1 MKPAM
6 TDREAIAAIQ
16 QRAWTGRKPGLER
29 IRTLLERLGN
39 PQRSLRFVH
48 IAGSNGKGSTAAMT
62 AAALTRTGLR
72 TGLYTSPHLWRFH
85 ERFQVDGR
93 PIPPEGLAEI
103 ASNVLDIPGNYTEFE
118 LMTAIGMLWFQKE
131 RCDWVVLETGLGGR
145 LDSTN
150 VIEAPGACV
159 ITRIGLEHTQL
170 LGDTLEQIAAEKA
183 GIIKPGCPVI
193 VYRQEPAVLNCI
205 KAYCKHN
212 QWIVT
217 DPDQL
222 ERLSC
227 TPEGQ
232 TFTYR
237 GRGPFSI
244 PLLGRHQLENAAAA
258 LDTLWALGIPE
269 TAVAQGLERARWPG
283 RLELLGRRPDV
294 LLDGGHN
301 PQCME
306 AVARTLMELYPGKKI
321 RFLLGVMEDKDYPV
335 MVRTLLP
342 LAEECF
348 CVAPDSPRALP
359 AEALA
364 ACVRRLGGAA
374 RPCPSLGAALAAVFH
389 GTGPEDVICM
399 CGSLYM
405 IGEIREC
412 LIQRNL

>member
-1 MKPAM
+1 M

-16 QRAWTGRKPGLER
+16 QRAWTDRKPGLEQ

-39 PQRSLRFVH
+39 PQKSLRFVH

-62 AAALTRTGLR
+62 AAALTRAGLR
-72 TGLYTSPHLWRFH
+72 TGLYTSPHLWRLH
-85 ERFQVDGR
+85 ERFQVDGV
-93 PIPPEGLAEI
+93 PIPSGALAEL
-103 ASNVLDIPGNYTEFE
+103 ARNVLDVPGDFTGFE
-118 LMTAIGMLWFQKE
+118 RMTALGMLYFAKA

-145 LDSTN
+145 LDPTN

-170 LGDTLEQIAAEKA
+170 LGDTLEKIAAEKA

-193 VYRQEPAVLNCI
+193 VYRQEPAVLNRI
-205 KAYCKHN
+205 KAYCKNN

>member
-1 MKPAM
+1 M

-16 QRAWTGRKPGLER
+16 QRAWTDRKPGLEQ

-62 AAALTRTGLR
+62 AAALTRAGLR

-118 LMTAIGMLWFQKE
+118 LMTALGMLYFAE
-131 RCDWVVLETGLGGR
+131 ARCDWVVLETGLGGR

-159 ITRIGLEHTQL
+159 ITRISLEHTQL
-170 LGDTLEQIAAEKA
+170 LGDTLEKIAAEKA

>member
-1 MKPAM
+1 M

-16 QRAWTGRKPGLER
+16 QRAWTDRKPGLEQ

-39 PQRSLRFVH
+39 PQKSLRFVH

-62 AAALTRTGLR
+62 AAALTRAGLR

-170 LGDTLEQIAAEKA
+170 LGDTLEKIAAEKA

-193 VYRQEPAVLNCI
+193 VYRQEPAVLNRI
-205 KAYCKHN
+205 KAYCKNN

-217 DPDQL
+217 NPDQL

-232 TFTYR
+232 IFTYR

-244 PLLGRHQLENAAAA
+244 ALLGQHQLENAAAA

-269 TAVAQGLERARWPG
+269 KAIAQGLKRARWPG

-306 AVARTLMELYPGKKI
+306 AVARTLGELYPGANV
-321 RFLLGVMEDKDYPV
+321 RFVLGVLGDKDYPA

-342 LAEECF
+342 LADEFF
-348 CVAPDSPRALP
+348 CVTPDSPRALP
-359 AEALA
+359 AEDLA

-374 RPCPSLGAALAAVFH
+374 RACPSLGAALAAVFH

>member
-1 MKPAM
+1 M

-16 QRAWTGRKPGLER
+16 QRAWTDRKPGLEQ

-62 AAALTRTGLR
+62 AAALTRAGLR

-118 LMTAIGMLWFQKE
+118 LMTALGMLYFAE
-131 RCDWVVLETGLGGR
+131 ARCDWVVLETGLGGR

-170 LGDTLEQIAAEKA
+170 LGDTLEKIAAEKA

>member
-62 AAALTRTGLR
+62 AAALTRAGLR

-93 PIPPEGLAEI
+93 PISPEGLAEI

-118 LMTAIGMLWFQKE
+118 LMTALGMLYFAE
-131 RCDWVVLETGLGGR
+131 ARCDWVVLETGLGGR

-301 PQCME
+301 PQCIE

-359 AEALA
+359 AEELA

-374 RPCPSLGAALAAVFH
+374 RACPTLGAALAAVFQEA
-389 GTGPEDVICM
+389 GPEDVICM

>member
-1 MKPAM
+1 M

-62 AAALTRTGLR
+62 AAALTRAGLR